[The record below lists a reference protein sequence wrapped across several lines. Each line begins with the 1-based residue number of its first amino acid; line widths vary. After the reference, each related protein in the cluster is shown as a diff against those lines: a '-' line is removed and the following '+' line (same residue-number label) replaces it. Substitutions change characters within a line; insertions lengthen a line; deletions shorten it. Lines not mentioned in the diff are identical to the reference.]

1 MIHKSY
7 TKVGVALQK
16 ITVRGVKMQIHEV
29 LFRGVGVGGGEGGWG
44 GVDGAV
50 LRSRKRLQNMDLVS
64 QHDKY

>member
-1 MIHKSY
+1 
-7 TKVGVALQK
+7 
-16 ITVRGVKMQIHEV
+16 MQIHEV
-29 LFRGVGVGGGEGGWG
+29 LFRRGGGGWVVQKEGW